1 MKDAYS
7 LGFDAF
13 YSGKQYTANPFE
25 NAQDKAN
32 WYRGFNAAD
41 ERMFGPPVYEDAP

>member
-13 YSGKQYTANPFE
+13 FSGKEYIANPFE
-25 NAQDKAN
+25 NEQDRSD

-41 ERMFGPPVYEDAP
+41 ELTFGPPVYGDD